1 MNSSCVHLRT
11 LESNMIQHAELSHVN
26 VLIGNSIEIFLICA
40 QENTKSSENRCI
52 CRTVCATF
60 VHLHKSCLI
69 IYISHQI
76 LQNETNNSI
85 PSQMSQ
91 VTANAIILPAQQVYQ
106 VVEATLT

>member
-1 MNSSCVHLRT
+1 
-11 LESNMIQHAELSHVN
+11 MIQPAELSHVN

-40 QENTKSSENRCI
+40 QENTKSSENRRI

-60 VHLHKSCLI
+60 LHLHKSRLI
-69 IYISHQI
+69 IYISHRI

-85 PSQMSQ
+85 PSQINKL
-91 VTANAIILPAQQVYQ
+91 TANAVILPAQQVYQ